1 MDTNVAGLNKV
12 YCFTTNAGYNG
23 KVVTIT
29 DGVNTWEKTIDSL
42 SCVFMIP
49 SMPAPAKKSYTVE
62 LHDGDATANALY
74 SRVIDL
80 GFGDSVRIGLYTT
93 DENADKGYVQSWVS
107 SHAYSLPTASSGTKG
122 GITVSDTTSNGL
134 YMSGTG
140 LNLRTASSSQKGG
153 VIVPNGT
160 SDGLY
165 VSSSQLKLRDASA
178 TQKGGIYVGDGLY
191 ISNGVLS
198 AKTAIGTGTVKLDS
212 SSSSITIAANST
224 RELALKSE
232 TSHDDYFERLN
243 KGLVVFAHASSYINN
258 LAFATTYFDTA
269 GSYGYL
275 YVEAIN
281 PTNSSITISNSNN
294 FGLSYKYLSS

>member
-29 DGVNTWEKTIDSL
+29 DGVNTWERTIDSL

-49 SMPAPAKKSYTVE
+49 SMPAPAKKRYTVE
-62 LHDGDATANALY
+62 LHDGDATADVLY

-107 SHAYSLPTASSGTKG
+107 SHAYSLPTASSSTKG

-140 LNLRTASSSQKGG
+140 LYLRSASK
-153 VIVPNGT
+153 
-160 SDGLY
+160 Y
-165 VSSSQLKLRDASA
+165 
-178 TQKGGIYVGDGLY
+178 QKGGITVGKGLR
-191 ISNGVLS
+191 INNGTLYNKASVNSTSL
-198 AKTAIGTGTVKLDS
+198 KLHGTG
-212 SSSSITIAANST
+212 ITINANSSRNVDLEST
-224 RELALKSE
+224 SSNFAQKLA
-232 TSHDDYFERLN
+232 D
-243 KGLVVFAHASSYINN
+243 GVVTYVSVVSYITNLTFIPHYFYENN
-258 LAFATTYFDTA
+258 NVAFV
-269 GSYGYL
+269 S
-275 YVEAIN
+275 VWAIN
-281 PTNSSITISNSNN
+281 PSNSAITIDSNNN
-294 FGLSYKYLSS
+294 FGVNYYCLDD